1 MTNKE
6 LRKLTK
12 EDLLELLIG
21 QAKSAESQQK
31 EIDYLTARVRKLEE
45 ENERGI
51 TYFTYLPF
59 NETEVL

>member
-31 EIDYLTARVRKLEE
+31 EMVLLEQG
-45 ENERGI
+45 RQ
-51 TYFTYLPF
+51 L
-59 NETEVL
+59 